1 MINYNIENFV
11 SPKKMTQE
19 KPEMKPGITAESALT
34 APVKAVGDALGAFFG
49 FLGETAR
56 IFAAT
61 LILILRGKINIR
73 DTVNLM
79 ASIGVSSLPI
89 VAVTVMFS
97 GGVIS
102 LYLAQIVVKWGF
114 GSYTGAVVGISVVR
128 EIAPILTA
136 VVVAA
141 RAGSAIAAEISSM
154 KVTEQIDALKA
165 LAVNPLEYLAVP
177 RMVAAILTLP
187 MLAMMADVAGVFGGY
202 YVAIANK
209 VASGGFIATFEAM
222 VTPRDI
228 TMGLIKTLFFAVVIV
243 TVAVQQGLRVEGGA
257 AGVGKATTNTV
268 VLSII
273 IIYILNFILAYV
285 MFNGGTAVG

>member
-61 LILILRGKINIR
+61 LLLILRGKINIR

-268 VLSII
+268 VLSIV

>member
-1 MINYNIENFV
+1 MTD
-11 SPKKMTQE
+11 KKPSGELNNMFRNAFPT
-19 KPEMKPGITAESALT
+19 PIG
-34 APVKAVGDALGAFFG
+34 AVGTALGSFFG

-56 IFAAT
+56 IFLAT
-61 LILILRGKINIR
+61 MLLIFRGRINIR

-79 ASIGVSSLPI
+79 AFIGVSSLPI

-128 EIAPILTA
+128 EIGPILTA

-177 RMVAAILTLP
+177 RLLAAILTLP
-187 MLAMMADVAGVFGGY
+187 MLAMMADVAGVLGGY

-222 VTPRDI
+222 MSPRDV
-228 TMGLIKTLFFAVVIV
+228 TMGLIKTLFFAAVIV
-243 TVAVQQGLRVEGGA
+243 TVAVQQGLRTEGGA

-268 VLSII
+268 VLSIV

>member
-1 MINYNIENFV
+1 
-11 SPKKMTQE
+11 MTRK
-19 KPEMKPGITAESALT
+19 KPERKSGITTESALT

-56 IFAAT
+56 IFTAT

-177 RMVAAILTLP
+177 RMVAAVLTLP

-268 VLSII
+268 VLSIV

>member
-1 MINYNIENFV
+1 
-11 SPKKMTQE
+11 MTVN
-19 KPEMKPGITAESALT
+19 KPEKETRIASGGALT
-34 APVKAVGDALGAFFG
+34 TPVAAVGAALGSFFG
-49 FLGETAR
+49 FLGESAR
-56 IFAAT
+56 ICLAT
-61 LILILRGKINIR
+61 FFLILRGKINTR
-73 DTVNLM
+73 DTINLM
-79 ASIGVSSLPI
+79 AFIGVSSLPI
-89 VAVTVMFS
+89 VAITVMFS

-128 EIAPILTA
+128 EIGPILTA

-177 RMVAAILTLP
+177 RMVAAVLTLP

-222 VTPRDI
+222 VSPRDV

-243 TVAVQQGLRVEGGA
+243 TVAVQQGLRTEGGA

-268 VLSII
+268 VISIV

>member
-1 MINYNIENFV
+1 MTD
-11 SPKKMTQE
+11 KKPSGELNNMFRNAFPT
-19 KPEMKPGITAESALT
+19 PIG
-34 APVKAVGDALGAFFG
+34 AVGTALGSFFG

-56 IFAAT
+56 IFLAT
-61 LILILRGKINIR
+61 MLLIFRGRINIR

-79 ASIGVSSLPI
+79 AFIGVSSLPI

-128 EIAPILTA
+128 EIGPILTA

-177 RMVAAILTLP
+177 RLLAAILTLP
-187 MLAMMADVAGVFGGY
+187 MLAMMADVAGVLGGY

-222 VTPRDI
+222 VSPRDV
-228 TMGLIKTLFFAVVIV
+228 TMGLIKTLFFAAVIV
-243 TVAVQQGLRVEGGA
+243 TVAVQQGLRTEGGA

-268 VLSII
+268 VLSIV

>member
-1 MINYNIENFV
+1 
-11 SPKKMTQE
+11 MTQE

-268 VLSII
+268 VLSIV

>member
-1 MINYNIENFV
+1 
-11 SPKKMTQE
+11 MTRK
-19 KPEMKPGITAESALT
+19 KPERKSGITTESALT

-56 IFAAT
+56 IFTAT

-177 RMVAAILTLP
+177 RMVAAVLTLP

-268 VLSII
+268 VLSIV

-285 MFNGGTAVG
+285 MFNGGPAVG